1 MFFDQVVA
9 PAHGPRAR
17 TSPLRRSR
25 VPPPAARLKG
35 YQPVTRRSLEPGQD
49 ELWLDWNEASRP
61 PSPRVFERLAAFL
74 SRGGIHRYPDPSAA
88 RLRRRLSAYTGRPAR
103 QIQVFN
109 GSDAAL
115 EHVVRTF
122 VRRDD
127 HVVVC
132 APSYDHFRVF
142 GEALGARVEMV
153 RSPQPFR
160 ADVNHLLSRVTPNT
174 RLVYVCN
181 PDNPTGR
188 TYAAAELSRVARR
201 LQSGLLVI
209 DEAYHEYW
217 GRTAVGLIDR
227 HENVVVSRSFSK
239 AFALAGLR
247 CGYLL
252 GRESVLRQVDRIRNG
267 KDVNA
272 LAQVAAAA
280 ALEDLPAMRAWVA
293 EVRRARALLVR
304 ELRARGHEVVPSPAN
319 FVLLRVDAAGA
330 LARRLRRR
338 GVHVRDR
345 SEVPG
350 LGPYVRVTVGTRDE
364 CRLFLAALDAV
375 RAST

>member
-1 MFFDQVVA
+1 MFLDQVAA

-17 TSPLRRSR
+17 ISPLRRSR

-35 YQPVTRRSLEPGQD
+35 YRPVTRRSLESGRKG
-49 ELWLDWNEASRP
+49 LWLDWNEATRP
-61 PSPRVFERLAAFL
+61 PSRRVFERLAAFL
-74 SRGGIHRYPDPSAA
+74 SRGEIHRYPDPSAS
-88 RLRRRLSAYTGRPAR
+88 RLRRGLAAYTGRPVR

-142 GEALGARVEMV
+142 GEALGAQVEMV
-153 RSPQPFR
+153 RSPRPFR
-160 ADVNHLLSRVTPNT
+160 ADVDHLLTRVRPET
-174 RLVYVCN
+174 RLVYVGN

-188 TYAAAELSRVARR
+188 TYTARQLARIARR
-201 LQSGLLVI
+201 LESGLLVV

-217 GRTAVGLIDR
+217 GRTAAGLIDR

-267 KDVNA
+267 KEVNA
-272 LAQVAAAA
+272 LAQVAASA

-293 EVRRARALLVR
+293 EVRRARTLLVR

-319 FVLLRVDAAGA
+319 FVLLRADAAGT
-330 LARRLRRR
+330 LVRRLRRR

-345 SEVPG
+345 AGVPG

-364 CRLFLAALDAV
+364 CRLFLTALDAV
-375 RAST
+375 QART